1 MPLLSLLA
9 IPTQEDLDALFS
21 GSTPP
26 QTAAISNKRKHK
38 RSGQRNLDPHDPKTQ
53 QQHPKQQLPPLA
65 IDPAAQLALRMAT
78 PVEGRRLFF
87 VSHDSADVIRQAMVL
102 ERCVARSTDRE
113 CVLMH

>member
-1 MPLLSLLA
+1 
-9 IPTQEDLDALFS
+9 
-21 GSTPP
+21 
-26 QTAAISNKRKHK
+26 
-38 RSGQRNLDPHDPKTQ
+38 
-53 QQHPKQQLPPLA
+53 
-65 IDPAAQLALRMAT
+65 MAT